1 MRISDWSS
9 DGCSSDLSAAA
20 VDKMHDGPRSDFNK
34 ELRAQG
40 VGNMLCGGVG
50 ALPMTGVIVRS
61 SANVQAGAVS
71 RRSTILHGVWILA
84 FVALLPSVLR
94 AMPMATLGTVL
105 VVTGWRLVK
114 LDHAPELL
122 THHGLLPVVI
132 WATTLILVVAV
143 RSEEH
148 TSELQSLM

>member
-1 MRISDWSS
+1 MIRRPPRSTRTDTLFPYTTPFRS
-9 DGCSSDLSAAA
+9 AA

-71 RRSTILHGVWILA
+71 RRSTILHGVWLLA
-84 FVALLPSVLR
+84 FAALLPSVLR
-94 AMPMATLGTVL
+94 AMPLAPHGAVL
-105 VVTGWRLVK
+105 AVPGWRSVQPHPPPSLPTPPG
-114 LDHAPELL
+114 LPPGGIG
-122 THHGLLPVVI
+122 HHDP
-132 WATTLILVVAV
+132 
-143 RSEEH
+143 H
-148 TSELQSLM
+148 H